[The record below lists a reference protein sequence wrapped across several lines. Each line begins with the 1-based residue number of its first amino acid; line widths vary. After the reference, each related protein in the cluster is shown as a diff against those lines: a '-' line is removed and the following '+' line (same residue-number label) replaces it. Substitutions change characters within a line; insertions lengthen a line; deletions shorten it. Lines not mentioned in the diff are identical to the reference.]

1 MRSIFFVLL
10 VLLSTIQLQAQDIMV
25 DRKGNDVL
33 LYYEAGSKQFKISS
47 GDPSLQVSYALPL
60 NSIRYYIDR
69 NKNGTLDIG
78 DDTTVTKSTAI
89 SFTGKLLSTDD
100 YLFLSDIGKLKPGFQ
115 LQIGWQR
122 TIDEIV
128 TLSALP
134 RKTWAKAYGFQGY
147 IKMDN
152 TNIYDTVSSKER
164 QVKPVSVGVTGHISF
179 VKKRWVLPSF
189 SLTLERTW
197 NKEDLIKYQY
207 NKPSYT
213 NTQVI
218 GLDDYAGYI
227 GNKKSITNLR
237 ARASFPLIP
246 FNYRGWANFCI
257 TPYYVFTQTFN
268 ANTSN
273 IYGFSF
279 NYFSKGITGKN
290 YNFSE
295 AFGAGIDWESVK
307 NKKTTPKV
315 FLYGTLNIGKILT
328 RSNKAE

>member
-1 MRSIFFVLL
+1 MRSIFFVLT

-47 GDPSLQVSYALPL
+47 GDPSLQVSYALPVKSTL
-60 NSIRYYIDR
+60 YYMDR
-69 NKNGTLDIG
+69 NGNRILDAG

-134 RKTWAKAYGFQGY
+134 KAAKAYGIQTYF
-147 IKMDN
+147 KMDN
-152 TNIYDTVSSKER
+152 TNVYDTTASKEK
-164 QVKPVSVGVTGHISF
+164 QIKPISVGVTGHISF
-179 VKKRWVLPSF
+179 VRKRWVLPSF

-197 NKEDLIKYQY
+197 NKDDLIKYQY
-207 NKPSYT
+207 NKPTYV

-218 GLDDYAGYI
+218 GLDDFAGYI
-227 GNKKSITNLR
+227 GTKENITNIR
-237 ARASFPLIP
+237 ARASFPLMPI
-246 FNYRGWANFCI
+246 NYKGWSNFCV
-257 TPYYVFTQTFN
+257 TPYYVFTKTF
-268 ANTSN
+268 AAKTSH
-273 IYGFSF
+273 IYGFSL
-279 NYFSKGITGKN
+279 NYFSNGITGKN

-295 AFGAGIDWESVK
+295 AFGLGIDWESTK
-307 NKKTTPKV
+307 NKSTTPKV
-315 FLYGTLNIGKILT
+315 FLYGTLNIGKLLS
-328 RSNKAE
+328 RSNVAE